1 MGAGKSTARVVT
13 RKYYP
18 RPGSIFMSPIV
29 YMHVRILALE
39 ETIEDYCV
47 YFHQLIKPSAV
58 FCDAVTM
65 ALPSA
70 SPPVVAAAPQKRR
83 CSNTFLAD
91 VI

>member
-18 RPGSIFMSPIV
+18 RPGSIFYVTHRLYARSDFSLRRNDWGLLRLLSSV
-29 YMHVRILALE
+29 NQ
-39 ETIEDYCV
+39 T
-47 YFHQLIKPSAV
+47 SAV

-70 SPPVVAAAPQKRR
+70 FPPVVAAAPQKRR